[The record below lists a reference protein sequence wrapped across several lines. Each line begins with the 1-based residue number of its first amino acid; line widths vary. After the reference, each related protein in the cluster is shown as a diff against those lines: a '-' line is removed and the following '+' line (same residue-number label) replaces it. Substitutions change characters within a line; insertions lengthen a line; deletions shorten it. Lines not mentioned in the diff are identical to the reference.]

1 MDDLFKK
8 KMVVPIKLYLQKS
21 EVGEIWPQPIVFLRL
36 LP

>member
-1 MDDLFKK
+1 MDDLFL

-21 EVGEIWPQPIVFLRL
+21 EVGEIWPQSVVFLRL